1 MNSSDRA
8 KTAPPARPFNE
19 ADAIFERMIII
30 IPYRA
35 PETVMQIEQ
44 SFERINMQKLGFDNV
59 RYLNTKEFTEDER
72 KNRRLDFIG
81 GFELMDQENRIYI
94 FEGLGGEDRAMY
106 QLYQDNLR
114 QRPNDRKYKML
125 YNPEVH
131 FKNRLYLDFNV
142 QIKKIKLRDPLTK
155 IMGAPDVYI
164 RAKVPEDIYDTM

>member
-1 MNSSDRA
+1 MAYSIGSFNEEAELKRLKEKEIGEIPIPDTISQPPLASAKGPAPSVIGGKSLATAGAAGTSQATLQQIQEETLSVTSHDRL
-8 KTAPPARPFNE
+8 KTAPQPRLFNE

-94 FEGLGGEDRAMY
+94 FEGLGG
-106 QLYQDNLR
+106 
-114 QRPNDRKYKML
+114 
-125 YNPEVH
+125 
-131 FKNRLYLDFNV
+131 
-142 QIKKIKLRDPLTK
+142 
-155 IMGAPDVYI
+155 
-164 RAKVPEDIYDTM
+164 